1 MIMAPGPLAR
11 SAAHACLLEVFGDD
25 FGRLD
30 LQAAGRVI
38 TDLLGM
44 AHDEGFAD
52 LHTASLEYRRRIHPG
67 SLANYAR
74 LLPTPPADQ
83 TDPQP

>member
-1 MIMAPGPLAR
+1 MTMAPGPLAR
-11 SAAHACLLEVFGDD
+11 SAAQACLLEVFGDD
-25 FGRLD
+25 FGRLE

-44 AHDEGFAD
+44 ARDEGFAD
-52 LHTASLEYRRRIHPG
+52 LHSACLEYRRRIHPG

-74 LLPTPPADQ
+74 LLPPHPADQ
-83 TDPQP
+83 TDPEP

>member
-1 MIMAPGPLAR
+1 MTLPPLTR

-30 LQAAGRVI
+30 LQAAGKVI

-44 AHDEGFAD
+44 ARDEGFID
-52 LHTASLEYRRRIHPG
+52 LYSACLEYRRRIHPG
-67 SLANYAR
+67 SLATYAR
-74 LLPTPPADQ
+74 LLPPHAADH
-83 TDPQP
+83 TVPKP